1 MGSGPSIISGIS
13 AVTFAI
19 SDMVRSVQ
27 FYKSIGFELIYG
39 GQTSEFSSFRAAAQ
53 YLNLT
58 TEKTDNKIGF
68 GGRVIFHVD
77 DVDGMYHHMTT
88 IGLTPEFEPR
98 DATWG
103 ERYFHITD
111 PDGHDLSFAR
121 PLERNHSSL
130 IREMIS

>member
-1 MGSGPSIISGIS
+1 MESSPSTISGIS
-13 AVTFAI
+13 AITLAT
-19 SDMVRSVQ
+19 SDMLRSVQ
-27 FYKSIGFELIYG
+27 FYISIGFELIYG
-39 GQTSEFSSFRAAAQ
+39 GQNSHFSSFRAATQ

-58 TEKTDNKIGF
+58 TEKMNNKIGF
-68 GGRVIFHVD
+68 WGRVIFYVD
-77 DVDGMYHHMTT
+77 DVDRMYHHITAV
-88 IGLTPEFEPR
+88 GLTPEFEPR

>member
-1 MGSGPSIISGIS
+1 MGSGPSIVNGIS

-19 SDMVRSVQ
+19 SDMARSVQ

-68 GGRVIFHVD
+68 RGRVIFHVD
-77 DVDGMYHHMTT
+77 DVDGMYHHMTAV
-88 IGLTPEFEPR
+88 GLAPEFEPR

-111 PDGHDLSFAR
+111 PDGHELSFAKPFDR
-121 PLERNHSSL
+121 TSHP
-130 IREMIS
+130 